1 MFVPPSIKRIFQ
13 FNSFW
18 AGLMTAVAL
27 VLLFV
32 AGGREIHTLTQA
44 LDHRIQDSMFR
55 IRGPVETSGR
65 VVIVDIDEKS
75 LKALGQWPWPRDV
88 FADVLRN
95 IHAAEPKV
103 VGLDIVFA
111 ERDRTSPVNYLPV
124 FKDFIAGNL
133 DDVRRSLKDNDAVLG
148 EVMGS
153 TGTVVGYFFQIKD
166 DGIEPGVSIPFP
178 AWSLSIDAIAPELR
192 TGLDDVLRA
201 YRAVMNVPEVGG
213 MSLTEGFFNSDPDS
227 SGTVRRVPLMIIFN
241 NTLFPS
247 LTFEMLREGLGVE
260 RPVPALSPIGFQGIR
275 FGDRFVWTDQGGR
288 ICVNFRGEEG
298 AFPHISAVD
307 VLEGRVSDEMFR
319 DKYVLIG
326 TSSAGLSDNV
336 ATPFS
341 KAFPGVEVHAT
352 ILDNVL
358 QGDEFRYD
366 IQSNTAII
374 VTMVLLGGTLLSLVL
389 RYSGPLSGLV
399 VGLLFVGYLTVG
411 NYQLFFLNNRW
422 VGLTYA
428 VGSIILIYIVSTTFN
443 YFFEGREKRFIRTAF
458 GRYVSPQV
466 VSEMISSPSKLTLEG
481 EEKNLSVLFSDIR
494 GFTTLSE
501 GLSPR
506 EMRILLNE
514 YLTSMTDIIMER
526 RGTVDK
532 FIGDAIMAIWN
543 APLDDSNHPENAVD
557 SALQMVSKLHELN
570 PGWIARGFPEI
581 QVGVGINTGLVNV
594 GNMGSDSRFDYTVIG
609 DNVNLASR
617 LEGLNKVYG
626 TEILVS
632 EATYDAVKH
641 RFFCR
646 PVDNVRVKGKNRPV
660 RIYQPLC
667 DGPVDS
673 VCRESVEAFVEMF
686 ECYEKGQFDDAMKSL
701 KKTEIESDDPLYAVY
716 VERLERL
723 IENPPEDWD
732 GVFVAQTK

>member
-1 MFVPPSIKRIFQ
+1 MSTSTPIKRLFQ

-18 AGLMTAVAL
+18 AGVLTAVAL
-27 VLLFV
+27 VLLFIV
-32 AGGREIHTLTQA
+32 GGREIHTLTQA

-88 FADVLRN
+88 FAEILGN
-95 IHAAEPKV
+95 IHAAEPVV

-111 ERDRTSPVNYLPV
+111 ERDRTSPVNYLPI
-124 FKDFIAGNL
+124 FEDFIDGNP
-133 DDVRRSLKDNDAVLG
+133 DDVRRSLKDHDAILG

-153 TGTVVGYFFQIKD
+153 TRTVVGYFFQIKN
-166 DGIEPGVSIPFP
+166 DGIEPGASIPFP
-178 AWSLSIDAIAPELR
+178 AWSLSLDDIAEELHP
-192 TGLDDVLRA
+192 GLDDVLRA
-201 YRAVMNVPEVGG
+201 HRAVMNVSEVGG

-227 SGTVRRVPLMIIFN
+227 SGTVRRVPLMVIFN
-241 NTLFPS
+241 DTLFPS
-247 LTFEMLREGLGVE
+247 LTFEMLREGLGIE
-260 RPVPALSPIGFQGIR
+260 RPVPALSPLGVQGVC

-307 VLEGRVSDEMFR
+307 VLEGRVADEAFR
-319 DKYVLIG
+319 NKYVLVG

-366 IQSNTAII
+366 VQSNTAII

-389 RYSGPLSGLV
+389 RYSGPLAGLV
-399 VGLLFVGYLTVG
+399 VGLLFVVYLTVG
-411 NYQLFFLNNRW
+411 NYQLFFLHNRW
-422 VGLTYA
+422 IGLTFA
-428 VGSIILIYIVSTTFN
+428 VGSIVLIYIVSTTFN

-466 VSEMISSPSKLTLEG
+466 VAEMISSPSKLTLEG
-481 EEKNLSVLFSDIR
+481 EEKNLTVLFSDIR

-501 GLSPR
+501 SLSPR

-514 YLTSMTDIIMER
+514 YLTSMTDIIMDC

-543 APLDDSNHPENAVD
+543 APLDDANHPENAVD

-581 QVGVGINTGLVNV
+581 KVGVGINTGLANV

-626 TEILVS
+626 TEILIS
-632 EATYDAVKH
+632 EATYTEVKN

-646 PVDNVRVKGKNRPV
+646 LIDNVRVKGKHRPV

-667 DGPVDS
+667 EGTGDTAQ
-673 VCRESVEAFVEMF
+673 REAVEGFAKMF
-686 ECYEKGQFDDAMKSL
+686 DCYEEGRFEEAMKL
-701 KKTEIESDDPLYAVY
+701 LENVRFEPGDTLHAVY
-716 VERLERL
+716 VERLEHL
-723 IENPPEDWD
+723 SENPPETWD
-732 GVFVAQTK
+732 GVFVAQSK